1 MEFMLSKSWI
11 YFVAVCLLF
20 SCNNSESFSGAEI
33 EDEFA
38 SLPQL
43 NTSKNKSIDIKLS
56 GCSFDRLHSSEY
68 TLYKSSITNGEV
80 KLLLGS
86 TLSCDFK
93 NGAFIKESINT
104 SDTLVF
110 EIYQKGTKLSNKC
123 ECYFYYEI
131 TMSNKTKFPSY
142 ISMGDKV
149 FTFDLEDIV
158 TNSELEKIENKL
170 NN

>member
-1 MEFMLSKSWI
+1 
-11 YFVAVCLLF
+11 
-20 SCNNSESFSGAEI
+20 
-33 EDEFA
+33 
-38 SLPQL
+38 
-43 NTSKNKSIDIKLS
+43 
-56 GCSFDRLHSSEY
+56 
-68 TLYKSSITNGEV
+68 
-80 KLLLGS
+80 LLGS

-110 EIYQKGTKLSNKC
+110 EIYQKGTKLSNEC